1 MALKSE
7 NAALLAEIEL
17 RDELATG
24 GSSGV
29 DELTG
34 LPNRRTFTQRV
45 ASEAG
50 RARRCG
56 QPLALCIFQIRGL
69 ERVNAELGRSAGDD
83 VLRRI
88 GAIISGA
95 RIEDE
100 TFRVGG
106 CQFAVLM
113 PQTPREGAEAVAAR
127 FSASLVAAG
136 LGRGRVS
143 ASFGAAASDGD
154 PVALHEDA
162 VQDLRLAKRRR
173 VARRPRRSEDLLP
186 RTVAVIRSRTL
197 AAAT

>member
-1 MALKSE
+1 MARKSE
-7 NAALLAEIEL
+7 NAALLAEIDL
-17 RDELATG
+17 RNELATA

-34 LPNRRTFTQRV
+34 LPNRRTFAQRLV
-45 ASEAG
+45 SEAG

-69 ERVNAELGRSAGDD
+69 ERVNAELGQSAGDD

-100 TFRVGG
+100 SFRIGG
-106 CQFAVLM
+106 SQFAVLM
-113 PQTPREGAEAVAAR
+113 PQTLCEGAESVAAR

-154 PVALHEDA
+154 PVALQEDA
-162 VQDLRLAKRRR
+162 VQCLQLAKRRR
-173 VARRPRRSEDLLP
+173 VARRPRRSDDLLP
-186 RTVAVIRSRTL
+186 RKVAVIRGRTPAL
-197 AAAT
+197 AS